1 MMKGTEPDTILIVDD
16 DPAILLLIKSILAD
30 QGFRLLTAADG
41 RQAQSIIE
49 EKGGEITLLVLDWE
63 MPKMTGIDLLR
74 WLKEQREYER
84 TPVVMQTAKEDPES
98 VREGIEA
105 GAYYYLTKPFNRDVL
120 LSIVQA
126 AVADVHA
133 RHDLLTRLKQSENP
147 YDILVDGLFQFK
159 TLHDGELLSARIANA
174 SPEPQK
180 VMIISELMRN
190 AVEHGNLGITY
201 DEKTAILAEGDL
213 SKEIERRLRLPEYAE
228 RVVRVQ
234 FRKLPTKLTV
244 TIEDQ
249 GEGFDFAKYL
259 GFDETRVFDSHGR
272 GIAMTAC
279 ELDVQYQGKGNSVM
293 VTIPIAS

>member
-1 MMKGTEPDTILIVDD
+1 
-16 DPAILLLIKSILAD
+16 
-30 QGFRLLTAADG
+30 
-41 RQAQSIIE
+41 
-49 EKGGEITLLVLDWE
+49 
-63 MPKMTGIDLLR
+63 MPNMTGIDLLR
-74 WLKEQREYER
+74 WLKDQREYER
-84 TPVVMQTAKEDPES
+84 TPVIMQTAKEDPEN

-105 GAYYYLTKPFNRDVL
+105 GAYYYLIKPFNRDVL

-133 RHDLLTRLKQSENP
+133 RQDLLRKLKQSENP
-147 YDILVDGLFQFK
+147 YDILVDGLFQFR
-159 TLHDGELLSARIANA
+159 TLHDGELLAARIANA
-174 SPEPQK
+174 SPDPQK

-201 DEKTAILAEGDL
+201 DEKTAILADGDL
-213 SKEIERRLRLPEYAE
+213 TKEVERRLSLPKYAE

-244 TIEDQ
+244 TIEDG
-249 GEGFDFAKYL
+249 GEGFDFTRYL

-279 ELDVQYQGKGNSVM
+279 ELDVQYQGKGNSVV
-293 VTIPIAS
+293 VTIPFAP